1 MALLKTIFRH
11 ASISLTI
18 VMATGYA
25 IAMILANWRKIVRAD
40 LVMLHATGGF
50 GFTITTPDLVRRDRV
65 GQRIVIIFA
74 YVPGTHNRKIRK
86 IWRDVDLVFIP
97 VAFRRPFTR
106 EFHPYDVDAQ
116 TVALFPYFNGWRYTL
131 FRLIGVCLGWLV
143 PARRIITDMEY
154 FASFSAHEIPTGRSS
169 PDQWVPA
176 YFRLLRDVPAAR
188 LELPEKDKRLV
199 ADALQRAAGKDTR
212 LCCLYLRLRSTAE
225 WPDAYLRSGGD
236 VESYCRAVKRLNER
250 GYQVLLVGDRS
261 LPAGLSAEFNGMFV
275 DARSLNISAELFYL
289 YATTECQI
297 SIGECGGGFW
307 ISPINSIPSM
317 LVNTYPFHIGW
328 NDMVVYFKVLQQV
341 DGRIV
346 SARDMFEKYGD
357 DVVHTEPK
365 VLENGAAELEAAIT
379 HFADSVARGSGF
391 GVPAKNV
398 AGMKPYYWSVL
409 SQSFI
414 SPVWMELYG
423 SDQPIRAE
431 ERAAKAEL
439 LLERQGG

>member
-1 MALLKTIFRH
+1 MVLPKAVFRH
-11 ASISLTI
+11 ASILLTT

-40 LVMLHATGGF
+40 LVMIHATGGF
-50 GFTITTPDLVRRDRV
+50 GYTITTPDLVRRDRA
-65 GQRIVIIFA
+65 GQRIVIFFA
-74 YVPGTHNRKIRK
+74 YVPGTNNREIRK
-86 IWRDVDLVFIP
+86 IWPDVDLIFIP
-97 VAFRRPFTR
+97 VAFRRPFAR
-106 EFHPYDVDAQ
+106 QFHPYDADAP
-116 TVALFPYFNGWRYTL
+116 TVALFPYSSGWRYTL
-131 FRLIGVCLGWLV
+131 FRLIGVGLGWLV
-143 PARRIITDMEY
+143 SARRVITDEEY
-154 FASFSAHEIPTGRSS
+154 FASLPAHDIPTGR
-169 PDQWVPA
+169 PYQDHWVPT
-176 YFRLLRDVPAAR
+176 YLRLLRDVSAAP
-188 LELPEKDKRLV
+188 LKLPEKDRRLV
-199 ADALQRAAGKDTR
+199 AGALRRAAGKDTK
-212 LCCLYLRLRSTAE
+212 LCCLYLRLRATAE
-225 WPDAYLRSGGD
+225 RPDAYLRSGGD

-275 DARSLNISAELFYL
+275 DARSLNISADLFYL

-307 ISPINSIPSM
+307 ISPINSVPSM

-328 NDMVVYFKVLQQV
+328 NDMVVYFKVLQQE

-346 SARDMFEKYGD
+346 SAKDTFEKYGD
-357 DVVHTEPK
+357 DVVHTTPK

-414 SPVWMELYG
+414 SPIWMELYG